1 MSHERDNM
9 AKERYAN
16 KRELDQIRD
25 ESKML
30 EKQKKEF
37 EEEKSKEVEKERS
50 KSRDRSTER
59 DNPKLNTK
67 SEVDIG
73 MSTSS

>member
-1 MSHERDNM
+1 MSSERDNM

-37 EEEKSKEVEKERS
+37 EEEKV
-50 KSRDRSTER
+50 
-59 DNPKLNTK
+59 
-67 SEVDIG
+67 
-73 MSTSS
+73 